1 MTKQEEI
8 GEMLEGLFEPEY
20 AENNLL
26 TANELAHIAMKMLSD
41 RGVVLKVDR
50 EHNVHDNSGCACE
63 TCSIVRAVKAGYSA
77 WEPLMEEKE

>member
-1 MTKQEEI
+1 MTREEI
-8 GEMLEGLFEPEY
+8 RGWAFVMIRPLCISDEHAEAYVKDFFRGLS
-20 AENNLL
+20 
-26 TANELAHIAMKMLSD
+26 K
-41 RGVVLKVDR
+41 RGVVIKVDR